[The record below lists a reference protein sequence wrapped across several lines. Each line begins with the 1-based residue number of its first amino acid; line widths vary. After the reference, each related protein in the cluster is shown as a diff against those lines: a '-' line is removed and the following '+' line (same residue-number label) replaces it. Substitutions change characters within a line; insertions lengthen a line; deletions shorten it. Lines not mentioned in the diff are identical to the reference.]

1 MDSLFQTMN
10 YNFTA
15 IGEMKLY
22 ATLRGMFKANN
33 KTLIHKIKTSES
45 FRNYLSLKLSKV
57 GKILSFFPDQL
68 TAIKRNNLLM
78 LTPFLPIL
86 SILIIVFN
94 KNLGILLTLLVCSIN
109 ILLSVFLKRTYE
121 KI

>member
-45 FRNYLSLKLSKV
+45 FRNYLSLKLSKLE
-57 GKILSFFPDQL
+57 KYYPFFPDQL

-109 ILLSVFLKRTYE
+109 ILLSVFFETNL
-121 KI
+121 

>member
-1 MDSLFQTMN
+1 
-10 YNFTA
+10 
-15 IGEMKLY
+15 
-22 ATLRGMFKANN
+22 
-33 KTLIHKIKTSES
+33 
-45 FRNYLSLKLSKV
+45 
-57 GKILSFFPDQL
+57 
-68 TAIKRNNLLM
+68 M

-121 KI
+121 KDLKSIFILQMF

>member
-1 MDSLFQTMN
+1 M
-10 YNFTA
+10 
-15 IGEMKLY
+15 E
-22 ATLRGMFKANN
+22 
-33 KTLIHKIKTSES
+33 
-45 FRNYLSLKLSKV
+45 
-57 GKILSFFPDQL
+57 KILSFFPDQL

-121 KI
+121 KDLKSIFILQMF